1 MLGAPGGPGR
11 LRRIRGHLTY
21 ANVVSTI
28 ALFIV
33 FGGVSYAAFHLP
45 KNSVRSKNIVNH
57 QVKGKD
63 LVKPSPIQAAGLVA
77 ALDCSSTG
85 PNQWISQNPDVFGNV
100 GYYRDLD
107 GQVHLAGTTQKCG
120 SPSGGA
126 VVFVLPPG
134 YRPEYTQEQT
144 APVVTGGPATTTN
157 VIAFDGGEISV
168 NANSKDAVSLA
179 GISFRC
185 APPGTSGCPKPGN

>member
-1 MLGAPGGPGR
+1 MSRRSGG
-11 LRRIRGHLTY
+11 LRRIRGRLTY
-21 ANVVSTI
+21 ANMLSTI

-33 FGGVSYAAFHLP
+33 LGGVAYAAFHLP

-57 QVKGKD
+57 QVKGED
-63 LVKPSPIQAAGLVA
+63 LVTPSPIQAAGLVTA
-77 ALDCSSTG
+77 VDCSSAG
-85 PNQWISQNPDVFGNV
+85 PDQWISQNPDVSGNV

-120 SPSGGA
+120 APPGGA
-126 VVFVLPPG
+126 VVFQLPPG
-134 YRPEYTQEQT
+134 YRPQNTQEQT
-144 APVVTGGPATTTN
+144 APVVTGGPAATTN
-157 VIAFDGGEISV
+157 VIAFDDGEISV

-185 APPGTSGCPKPGN
+185 APPGTNGCP

>member
-1 MLGAPGGPGR
+1 MSRKSGG
-11 LRRIRGHLTY
+11 LRRIRGRLTY

-33 FGGVSYAAFHLP
+33 LGGISYAAFHLP
-45 KNSVRSKNIVNH
+45 KNSVRSRNIVNH

-63 LVKPSPIQAAGLVA
+63 LVTPSPIQAAGLVT
-77 ALDCSSTG
+77 ALDCSSAG
-85 PNQWISQNPDVFGNV
+85 PDRWISQNPDVSGNV

-120 SPSGGA
+120 APPAGA
-126 VVFVLPPG
+126 VVFQLPPG
-134 YRPEYTQEQT
+134 YRPQNTQEQT
-144 APVVTGGPATTTN
+144 ALVVTGGPGATTN
-157 VIAFDGGEISV
+157 VTAFDDGEV
-168 NANSKDAVSLA
+168 AVTANPNAAVSLA

-185 APPGTSGCPKPGN
+185 APPGTNGCPKVGQ

>member
-1 MLGAPGGPGR
+1 ML
-11 LRRIRGHLTY
+11 
-21 ANVVSTI
+21 STI

-33 FGGVSYAAFHLP
+33 LGGVAYAAFHLP

-57 QVKGKD
+57 QVKGED
-63 LVKPSPIQAAGLVA
+63 LVTPSPIQAAGLVT
-77 ALDCSSTG
+77 ALDCSSAG
-85 PNQWISQNPDVFGNV
+85 PDQWISQNPDVFGNV

-120 SPSGGA
+120 APPGGA
-126 VVFVLPPG
+126 VVFQLPLG
-134 YRPEYTQEQT
+134 YRPQNTQEQT
-144 APVVTGGPATTTN
+144 APVVTGGPAATTN
-157 VIAFDGGEISV
+157 VIAFDDGEISV

-185 APPGTSGCPKPGN
+185 APPGTSGCP